1 MSDNVYNAIL
11 SNEITGYCF
20 ELAVGGICYIYK
32 KKKTYR
38 YTSKGNSCMTL
49 FKSHRLSFIT

>member
-20 ELAVGGICYIYK
+20 ELAVGGICYIYIK
-32 KKKTYR
+32 KKRIVIQAKATVV
-38 YTSKGNSCMTL
+38 
-49 FKSHRLSFIT
+49 